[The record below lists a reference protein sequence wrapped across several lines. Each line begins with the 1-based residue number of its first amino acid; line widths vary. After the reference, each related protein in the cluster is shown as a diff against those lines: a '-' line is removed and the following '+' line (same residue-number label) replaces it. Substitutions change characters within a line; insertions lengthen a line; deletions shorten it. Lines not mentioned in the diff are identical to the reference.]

1 MYFSEYNCNKF
12 ELIILTMHRM
22 DIFFLLSLW
31 NALLLQVYKNI
42 LPYIE
47 KQNIFLNIRFFQH
60 DLNTSSI
67 LYQILTLGLG
77 YTLLIFYVTA
87 RESTCTNIITHNNQV
102 TCFFLMIFLFMY
114 DIYHFHINIII
125 ESNLSILY
133 YYNILYSV
141 WLL

>member
-1 MYFSEYNCNKF
+1 
-12 ELIILTMHRM
+12 M

-87 RESTCTNIITHNNQV
+87 REKYMYKHNH
-102 TCFFLMIFLFMY
+102 T
-114 DIYHFHINIII
+114 
-125 ESNLSILY
+125 
-133 YYNILYSV
+133 
-141 WLL
+141 